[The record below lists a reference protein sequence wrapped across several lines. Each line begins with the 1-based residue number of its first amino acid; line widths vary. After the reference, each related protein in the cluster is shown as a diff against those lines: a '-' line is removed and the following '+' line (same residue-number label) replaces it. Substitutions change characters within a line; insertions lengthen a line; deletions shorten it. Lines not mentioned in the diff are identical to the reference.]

1 MKRAARSKE
10 PAIRRVISILL
21 VFMLLIG
28 TTGLA
33 NSVRAT
39 GDEGEPSEEIVFE
52 NPAEGTED
60 SDGEEESAQQPEENP
75 EPAQSENEN
84 PSEPTQENASQEVE
98 QGESAG
104 TSEGEA
110 PKQEEPVWKAKH
122 FEGGANGIHVIV
134 DAPEGALPEG
144 TTMVV
149 TAVDENSYLDSASAA
164 LNERI
169 ASASAVKV
177 SFYDVDG
184 ALVLPRIPVQ
194 TVLSSD
200 LGEDARLFYI
210 DEADQANWMEQGAGA
225 AFYMQEYSVYL
236 LAATKKLVA
245 TTITGEGKTLTV
257 TVGLDGREELPED
270 AKLEVTE
277 LTEGDEGWG
286 DRSARFAGVLCE
298 KYGNVTISDTR
309 FLKIRITVDGI
320 DFQPKTPVQLKIE
333 YTDGLYAEN
342 TQETFEDPMLPAP
355 IEPDGEGHFVMVQYA
370 DGRGSLLGTDVMQS
384 GEYIVQ
390 SEATTY
396 YSTEYDVGYV
406 YEYNAPEAGSDSYLG
421 TIRGADQAKEA
432 AGKLFAAAAPLRA
445 SRGTAQILRAEP
457 DGTPSIDKQLADNH
471 DGTYQLGLSVTGD
484 AV

>member
-28 TTGLA
+28 TTGLV
-33 NSVRAT
+33 NSVRAAD
-39 GDEGEPSEEIVFE
+39 DEGEPSEEIVFE

-84 PSEPTQENASQEVE
+84 PSEPTQENASQEGE

-104 TSEGEA
+104 ASEGEA

-134 DAPEGALPEG
+134 DAPEGALPED

-164 LNERI
+164 LNGRI

-184 ALVLPRIPVQ
+184 VPVLPRIPVQ
-194 TVLSSD
+194 AVLSSD
-200 LGEDARLFYI
+200 LGDDAQLFYI
-210 DEADQANWMEQGAGA
+210 DEADQANWMEQGTGA

-236 LAATKKLVA
+236 FAATKKLVA

-257 TVGLDGREELPED
+257 TVGFEDAELPED
-270 AKLEVTE
+270 AQLEVTE
-277 LTEGDEGWG
+277 VTAEDENWG
-286 DRSARFAGVLCE
+286 DRSAQLARELSSRF
-298 KYGNVTISDTR
+298 GNVLLSDAR
-309 FLKIRITVDGI
+309 MLSIRVTVDGQEYVPNGSAQI
-320 DFQPKTPVQLKIE
+320 KIE
-333 YTDGLYAEN
+333 YDEPLN
-342 TQETFEDPMLPAP
+342 TA
-355 IEPDGEGHFVMVQYA
+355 
-370 DGRGSLLGTDVMQS
+370 
-384 GEYIVQ
+384 
-390 SEATTY
+390 
-396 YSTEYDVGYV
+396 
-406 YEYNAPEAGSDSYLG
+406 
-421 TIRGADQAKEA
+421 
-432 AGKLFAAAAPLRA
+432 
-445 SRGTAQILRAEP
+445 
-457 DGTPSIDKQLADNH
+457 
-471 DGTYQLGLSVTGD
+471 
-484 AV
+484 